1 MLDGDTNRF
10 DAVVALMLECEAED
24 EEDTKALVVPPL
36 LLMLLATIE
45 EAD

>member
-10 DAVVALMLECEAED
+10 DAVVALMLECVAED
-24 EEDTKALVVPPL
+24 EEDTKTLVVL
-36 LLMLLATIE
+36 LLLLATIE